1 MSGSASLGCI
11 WVWSWI
17 GELRSRW
24 QCGYLLSGSPPAS
37 CVLSCPC
44 ACGQL
49 LPFALLGVIHPAW
62 RAELRCCLVIVTHC
76 CNAVMRCR
84 WSHKSSLLRNRYF
97 QKANRPNSALQCT
110 IQPPGWSLF
119 PSWYKQDASCCEL
132 GVAAGR
138 NFSVKVFCV
147 CSLFCFRF
155 PLICYPACKSP
166 SLGLSDQGPA
176 LGPGRGVPGWERDW
190 QRLQRGVMQ
199 GVESKGFWYLSLA
212 ANPECVTTLTKEMSG
227 VGDMLKEAWTIF
239 QFGL

>member
-11 WVWSWI
+11 WVRSWI
-17 GELRSRW
+17 GELRSHW

-37 CVLSCPC
+37 CVLSRPC
-44 ACGQL
+44 ARGQL
-49 LPFALLGVIHPAW
+49 LPFALLGIIHPAW

-76 CNAVMRCR
+76 CNAVMRCQ

-110 IQPPGWSLF
+110 IRPPGWSLF

-176 LGPGRGVPGWERDW
+176 LGPGGGVPGWKRDW

-199 GVESKGFWYLSLA
+199 GVESKGFW
-212 ANPECVTTLTKEMSG
+212 
-227 VGDMLKEAWTIF
+227 
-239 QFGL
+239 